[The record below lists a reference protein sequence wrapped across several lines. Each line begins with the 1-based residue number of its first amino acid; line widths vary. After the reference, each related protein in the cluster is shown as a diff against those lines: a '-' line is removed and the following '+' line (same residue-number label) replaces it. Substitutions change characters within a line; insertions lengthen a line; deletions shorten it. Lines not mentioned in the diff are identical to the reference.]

1 MGSESSKEAE
11 VTGQA
16 NTNVLVEQGMGDKV
30 DIFHSIVLILL
41 LTILLLQCGYVIFRQ
56 YQRKVK
62 RKYLERAHEIRP
74 RV

>member
-16 NTNVLVEQGMGDKV
+16 NTNVIVEQGMQKV
-30 DIFHSIVLILL
+30 DVMHTILLVLILIL
-41 LTILLLQCGYVIFRQ
+41 AVLELCYLTFRQ
-56 YQRKVK
+56 YQKQMK
-62 RKYLERAHEIRP
+62 RKYLERSSERTG